1 MDTMFVSF
9 PIQQS
14 TNCKFC
20 LNEVTQK
27 ENKEQ
32 KHAHN
37 RHILDKY
44 NTKQEIEIR
53 RLKNEKKKKIET
65 DHGPI
70 RQFHDRSWTDFEGSV
85 QAQCSTVM

>member
-37 RHILDKY
+37 RHISDKY
-44 NTKQEIEIR
+44 STKQEIEIR
-53 RLKNEKKKKIET
+53 RLKNEGGGGESKQIMVQSGSFTTEVGLILKA
-65 DHGPI
+65 
-70 RQFHDRSWTDFEGSV
+70 QFRRSAV
-85 QAQCSTVM
+85 Q

>member
-1 MDTMFVSF
+1 MKSLREK
-9 PIQQS
+9 I
-14 TNCKFC
+14 KR
-20 LNEVTQK
+20 K
-27 ENKEQ
+27 

-37 RHILDKY
+37 RHISDKY
-44 NTKQEIEIR
+44 STKQERNQETEKTR
-53 RLKNEKKKKIET
+53 EEKKKTNET